1 VSSLGPP
8 RVLDIA
14 DLRELAR
21 RRMPRVVFDYV
32 DGAADREITLRE
44 NCRVFDELTFRPRGA
59 VELPAL
65 DLGVTVL
72 GERLRVP
79 FVLAPVGSTRLFS
92 PHGEEHAAR
101 AAGALGTAYILSTLA
116 GTRLEEV
123 RAASSGPL
131 WYQLYLVGGREVA
144 SAAIVRAKEAGYR
157 ALVVTI
163 DTPVAGYRQRDL
175 RDGIKEL
182 LSWNPLRML
191 PYVWQFVARP
201 RWLARFLADGGLM
214 KFPNVMLPDG
224 PMAYADVGVALEQ
237 SVVTWAD
244 LKWIREL
251 WNGPLVIKGVLTAED
266 ASRAAD
272 AGAQAL
278 VVSNHGGRQLDG
290 VSSTLRALPEVVAAA
305 GDRLEVLFDGGIR
318 RGSDIVKALCLG
330 ARAVL
335 LGRAYIYGLGAGGG
349 PGVSRA
355 LEIVS
360 AELERTMRLLGCG
373 KTADLDASYL
383 DLPVSWP
390 RRP

>member
-1 VSSLGPP
+1 MSSLGPP